1 MDVVWHHM
9 SLFYQ
14 ALLLPGQS
22 VKNIGQLPSKL
33 TEECL
38 PPIFWYKHYVVLT
51 LPSGVI

>member
-1 MDVVWHHM
+1 MNVIGHHM

-22 VKNIGQLPSKL
+22 VKNICQFPSNL
-33 TEECL
+33 TEECF
-38 PPIFWYKHYVVLT
+38 PPIFGYKHYVVLT